1 MAHERAWEM
10 LTRSKVIAL
19 LELGHTARF
28 STPLW
33 RRSSPTAGVC
43 QLLKPQSQDK
53 VTPLSQPWAWLRCVS
68 KGRAWFQEQTGHW
81 GIEASVYNQLC
92 HDEDRPDQ
100 EAGGQLQ
107 HLKIIL
113 GISMEE
119 TSSSESEFVECE
131 R

>member
-43 QLLKPQSQDK
+43 QLLKPQS
-53 VTPLSQPWAWLRCVS
+53 
-68 KGRAWFQEQTGHW
+68 
-81 GIEASVYNQLC
+81 
-92 HDEDRPDQ
+92 
-100 EAGGQLQ
+100 
-107 HLKIIL
+107 
-113 GISMEE
+113 
-119 TSSSESEFVECE
+119 
-131 R
+131 